1 RRAADGRGRSYWK
14 PKLIRAGNTQRCRRW
29 SLVWFVLWSVVSRSG
44 GTLERGRRSP
54 SVEATEMP
62 PKKPKDATAN
72 ISSSLESEDIS
83 LETTVP
89 TEDISSSD
97 EKNGSRKVTK
107 QLLERKELLHNL
119 QLLKI
124 ELSQKNLIIDNLK
137 VEHLTKIE
145 ELEEQ
150 LNDALHQK
158 QVLALRLDS
167 QLKLQQD
174 ENRKQQALRKQE
186 MDSILLRQKQLEETN
201 RQLCDRAGDIRRS
214 LRDVELTEE
223 RYSELREVP
232 EDRLSI
238 PEYVAVRFYEVVTP
252 LKAQVTE
259 LQVKKN
265 SLIDDLDSHRSQIKS
280 LMESYEEERR
290 ARSELEIRCQR
301 LTLELADTKQLI
313 QEGDYKRQNYD
324 KVKRER
330 DGYETEVRELR
341 KKLEMMDLTQTAL
354 TKERND
360 LSKEVS
366 TLQQSV
372 TLLQKDK
379 DYLNRQNMELNV
391 RCAHEEDRLER
402 LQIQLEDT
410 KKAREEAY
418 DKYVASRDHYKTEY
432 ENKLRDELE
441 HIRMKTSHEIEC
453 LQRASKEMY
462 ERENRNLRETRDNAV
477 LEKDRAMSSER
488 DMQAR
493 YDQLLEQFSAL
504 FIYLMMGMSGLRQL
518 QLTSD
523 SRMSELQNQMKLK
536 AFEVERAQMVQEE
549 TAKHLS
555 LCQIECEKH
564 QKKLEAVVLDGA
576 PSLQAA
582 QSHCSL
588 TQCWGPYTLL
598 AKTWVWVLTKEFYAL
613 QASSEKR
620 IAELQSQSGEQEKR
634 LEIYEK
640 LEKELDDVTMQAA
653 EMENEDEAER
663 VLFSYGYGANVPTTA
678 KRRLKQSVHLA
689 RRVLQL
695 EKQNTLLRRDL
706 ERRSAHA
713 EQITEELQTA
723 NQLLQQSQQPQSYLI
738 ETVRQRDTHIQSL
751 KEHLSQLEE
760 EVSMLKKEKSA
771 LLQVKNNMAADLERL
786 LSHREELS
794 VMKQVLVSMRSR
806 QHGDPLSIP
815 EPEIVR
821 TGTVVH
827 LPRGSNKNTRD
838 EEQYQLRPKPTVFTN
853 KEAPEW
859 YRKLKVKPK

>member
-1 RRAADGRGRSYWK
+1 
-14 PKLIRAGNTQRCRRW
+14 
-29 SLVWFVLWSVVSRSG
+29 
-44 GTLERGRRSP
+44 
-54 SVEATEMP
+54 MP
-62 PKKPKDATAN
+62 PKKHRDGTPN

-83 LETTVP
+83 LETTAP
-89 TEDISSSD
+89 TDDISSSD
-97 EKNGSRKVTK
+97 EKDGTRKVTK

-145 ELEEQ
+145 ELEER

-174 ENRKQQALRKQE
+174 ENRKHQALRKQE
-186 MDSILLRQKQLEETN
+186 MDTILLRQKQLEETN

-214 LRDVELTEE
+214 LRDMELSEE
-223 RYSELREVP
+223 RYTELRELP
-232 EDRLSI
+232 EDKLSI
-238 PEYVAVRFYEVVTP
+238 SEYVAVRFYEVVTP
-252 LKAQVTE
+252 LRNQVTE
-259 LQVKKN
+259 LQIKRN
-265 SLIDDLDSHRSQIKS
+265 SLGDDLDSHRSQIKS
-280 LMESYEEERR
+280 LMESYEDERR

-301 LTLELADTKQLI
+301 VTLELADTKQLI

-324 KVKRER
+324 KIKRER

-341 KKLEMMDLTQTAL
+341 KKVEMMDLTQTAL
-354 TKERND
+354 TKERNE
-360 LSKEVS
+360 LSKEVA

-379 DYLNRQNMELNV
+379 DYLHRQNMELNV

-402 LQIQLEDT
+402 LQVQLEDT

-441 HIRMKTSHEIEC
+441 HIRLKTSHEIES
-453 LQRASKEMY
+453 LQCASREMY
-462 ERENRNLRETRDNAV
+462 ERENRSLREARDNAA
-477 LEKDRAMSSER
+477 LEKERAVSAER
-488 DMQAR
+488 EIQAK
-493 YDQLLEQFSAL
+493 YDQLLEQ
-504 FIYLMMGMSGLRQL
+504 LRQL
-518 QLTSD
+518 QLNSD
-523 SRMSELQNQMKLK
+523 SKASELQNQMKLK

-549 TAKHLS
+549 TAKNLS

-564 QKKLEAVVLDGA
+564 QKKLEI
-576 PSLQAA
+576 
-582 QSHCSL
+582 
-588 TQCWGPYTLL
+588 
-598 AKTWVWVLTKEFYAL
+598 LTKEFYTL
-613 QASSEKR
+613 QSSSEKR
-620 IAELQSQSGEQEKR
+620 VAELQSQSVEQEKR

-695 EKQNTLLRRDL
+695 EKQNTMLRRDL
-706 ERRSAHA
+706 ERRSAHVD
-713 EQITEELQTA
+713 QVTEELQTT
-723 NQLLQQSQQPQSYLI
+723 NQLLQQSQQPYSYLI
-738 ETVRQRDTHIQSL
+738 ETVRQRDTRIQSL
-751 KEHLSQLEE
+751 KERLSQLEE
-760 EVSMLKKEKSA
+760 EVSALKKEKTT

-806 QHGDPLSIP
+806 QHGEPLSIS
-815 EPEIVR
+815 EPDIVH
-821 TGTVVH
+821 TGTAVH
-827 LPRGSNKNTRD
+827 LPRKTSRATE
-838 EEQYQLRPKPTVFTN
+838 EEQYPPRPKPTVFTN
-853 KEAPEW
+853 KEVPEW